1 MRSRAWGPPRG
12 RGSWL
17 VRGALGG
24 GLTSWDGSAEGGGP
38 CEAGRP
44 QPPSASPSTGSG
56 EPQDGRRERA
66 RGKGRGASFD
76 RLRMSGGEGGI
87 PSTSLG
93 RASGQAGRPHPL
105 APSPSSGWGGGLG
118 RRGWRWRGGCLLRL
132 AALAQDGPFGCAQD
146 RQDDLTPW
154 PPLHLLVGGVGSGAG
169 GGDGE
174 GDRKGRGGCLLR
186 LAALSQDGPFGC
198 ARDRQD
204 DLTPWPPLYLLVG
217 GVGSGA
223 GGGDGEGDRKGRG
236 GCLLRLAALSQ
247 DGPFGC
253 ARDRQDDLTPWP
265 PLYLLVGGV
274 GSGAGGG
281 DGEGDRKGRG
291 GCLLR
296 QAQDERGE
304 GRGQRKGAAT
314 SVMKRARESLFS
326 SRLAPRGQSGTM
338 NSSTPASA

>member
-223 GGGDGEGDRKGRG
+223 GGGDGEGGPEGERGVSPSTRCALSGRALRLRSGQAGRPHPLAPSLSSGWGGGLGRRGWRWRG
-236 GCLLRLAALSQ
+236 GPEGER
-247 DGPFGC
+247 
-253 ARDRQDDLTPWP
+253 
-265 PLYLLVGGV
+265 GV
-274 GSGAGGG
+274 SPSTGSG
-281 DGEGDRKGRG
+281 
-291 GCLLR
+291 
-296 QAQDERGE
+296 
-304 GRGQRKGAAT
+304 
-314 SVMKRARESLFS
+314 
-326 SRLAPRGQSGTM
+326 
-338 NSSTPASA
+338 